1 MPPSKIIFDNVK
13 YMLYILNIM
22 KTVKKAFDIIKL
34 LSEEPETFHSSGSIA
49 DALNMKKPTC
59 SLLLK
64 ALAKL
69 GAVEQLSVRG
79 GYRLGYLPYYL
90 TRKGPFR
97 KYLTGPAH
105 PFLVQFAEK
114 TGETIMLSSFY
125 HNKRVILD
133 CVEGSFSVQIKIKD
147 LFLEDFYRTA
157 SGRVL
162 ISFLSPED
170 RKSFI
175 SNYGLPSKEEWK
187 ESSTYEGLEK
197 SIGSICK
204 KGEEMSRVMEKAY
217 FQAAVPVLDRDGKC
231 VAALAVPVPSFR
243 FRGAQKKKIMTEL
256 RSTAWKISAAL
267 SQTVPA

>member
-1 MPPSKIIFDNVK
+1 M
-13 YMLYILNIM
+13 
-22 KTVKKAFDIIKL
+22 
-34 LSEEPETFHSSGSIA
+34 
-49 DALNMKKPTC
+49 
-59 SLLLK
+59 
-64 ALAKL
+64 
-69 GAVEQLSVRG
+69 
-79 GYRLGYLPYYL
+79 
-90 TRKGPFR
+90 
-97 KYLTGPAH
+97 
-105 PFLVQFAEK
+105 
-114 TGETIMLSSFY
+114 
-125 HNKRVILD
+125 
-133 CVEGSFSVQIKIKD
+133 EGSFSVQIKIKD

-267 SQTVPA
+267 SQTVQSTHYLYELRPFINIIQGGGPVRRIIDSKSEKFCIQGRSESCGYRPRLKMGETPSAQPSRDCRRLIRHSVRPPYPDACVELSAEDDVRIGS